1 MTRVIRLLLA
11 DDNDFVRQS
20 LVELLTAREDM
31 SVVAECSDGDEVV
44 EAAERTHPDV
54 VIVDLAM
61 ARVGGLEAA
70 RRLLAVQ
77 PDARIVVLTAN
88 LSATA
93 VREARE
99 LGVVGYLLKDADPE
113 ELPHHVRAVA
123 AGGTAWQAHR
133 GTPPTDFPYLTEA
146 SMTSTESSDAT
157 GRPSENQGLWS

>member
-1 MTRVIRLLLA
+1 VIRLLLA

-20 LVELLTAREDM
+20 LVDLLSARGDM

-77 PDARIVVLTAN
+77 PDARVVILTAT
-88 LSATA
+88 LSADA

-123 AGGTAWQAHR
+123 AGGTAWRAER
-133 GTPPTDFPYLTEA
+133 GSPRSDLPFLTETT
-146 SMTSTESSDAT
+146 MRYTESSGST
-157 GRPSENQGLWS
+157 SGPPESQGLWS